1 MGTVTQTQEGAL
13 TGTWHLDP
21 VHSKVGFAV
30 DYMAGT
36 FYGTFAPFEAT
47 LDVPEGGSPVLTGKA
62 AVKAVQVQ
70 DENLTAHLQ
79 TPDFFDAEQAPE
91 ITFTSASLTFD
102 GDGVKVAG
110 ELAVRGVAEPIE
122 LTGTLGGPL
131 VDPYGRERINL
142 KLETA
147 VDRTAFGIDW
157 NAPFPT
163 GEPAL
168 SNRVELSAE
177 LALVK
182 E

>member
-13 TGTWHLDP
+13 TGTWQLDP
-21 VHSKVGFAV
+21 VHSNVAFAV

-36 FYGTFAPFEAT
+36 FHGTFAPFDAT
-47 LDVPEGGSPVLTGKA
+47 LAVGEDGNAVLAGKA
-62 AVKAVQVQ
+62 VVENVQVQ
-70 DENLTAHLQ
+70 DDNLAGHLQ

-91 ITFTSASLTFD
+91 ITFRSTSLTFD
-102 GDGVKVAG
+102 GPDVKVAG
-110 ELAVRGVAEPIE
+110 ELAVRGVTRPVE
-122 LTGTLGGPL
+122 LTGSLGGPL

-157 NAPFPT
+157 NAPLPT

-168 SNRVELSAE
+168 SNRVELTAE

>member
-1 MGTVTQTQEGAL
+1 MSTVTQAQEGAL
-13 TGTWHLDP
+13 TGTWQLDLA
-21 VHSKVGFAV
+21 HSKVGFAV

-36 FYGTFAPFEAT
+36 FYGTFAPFDAT
-47 LDVPEGGSPVLTGKA
+47 LEVGEDGRAALAGKA
-62 AVKAVQVQ
+62 AVGNVQVQ

-91 ITFTSASLTFD
+91 ITFTSISLTFD
-102 GDGVKVAG
+102 GDDVKVAG
-110 ELAVRGVAEPIE
+110 ELAVKGVTRPVE
-122 LTGTLGGPL
+122 LTGSLGGPL

-157 NAPFPT
+157 NAPLPT

-168 SNRVELSAE
+168 SNRVELTAE